1 MVIRQKLIV
10 PHINKKGIVPR
21 IEEKGRKVYI
31 VSNRIYAVIVDSD
44 YDCIVIIMTDMGL
57 EILKDS
63 LMMIVDD
70 DDKSNKKILKDS
82 LMMIVD
88 DDNKSNKEILK
99 DSLLFFHISS
109 LLRFPLVYERILMTY
124 LNIDV
129 DDFTSI
135 PSYKQDIISFCSLV
149 SKNESQTS

>member
-1 MVIRQKLIV
+1 
-10 PHINKKGIVPR
+10 
-21 IEEKGRKVYI
+21 
-31 VSNRIYAVIVDSD
+31 
-44 YDCIVIIMTDMGL
+44 MTDMGL

-70 DDKSNKKILKDS
+70 DD
-82 LMMIVD
+82 
-88 DDNKSNKEILK
+88 KSNKEILK

-109 LLRFPLVYERILMTY
+109 LLRFPLVYERILMAY

-135 PSYKQDIISFCSLV
+135 PSYKQDTISLCSLV

>member
-21 IEEKGRKVYI
+21 TEEKGRKVYI

-70 DDKSNKKILKDS
+70 DD
-82 LMMIVD
+82 
-88 DDNKSNKEILK
+88 KSNKEILK

>member
-1 MVIRQKLIV
+1 M
-10 PHINKKGIVPR
+10 PHINKKVIVPH
-21 IEEKGRKVYI
+21 IEEKRRKVYI
-31 VSNRIYAVIVDSD
+31 VYNRIYEVIVDSD

-70 DDKSNKKILKDS
+70 DDKSK
-82 LMMIVD
+82 
-88 DDNKSNKEILK
+88 KEILK

-124 LNIDV
+124 LNIGV

-135 PSYKQDIISFCSLV
+135 PSHKQDTISFCSLV
-149 SKNESQTS
+149 SKNGSHMS